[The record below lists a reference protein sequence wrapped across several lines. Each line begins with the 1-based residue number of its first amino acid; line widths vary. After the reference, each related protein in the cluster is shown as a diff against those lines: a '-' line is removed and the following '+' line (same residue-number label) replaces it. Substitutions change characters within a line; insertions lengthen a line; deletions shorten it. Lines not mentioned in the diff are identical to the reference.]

1 MICQTAG
8 RVRKGVA
15 RTGMA
20 ALLGALLLVVGCAK
34 DQRQGPI
41 VGENAHTSN
50 MGQKG
55 TTGPVGV
62 RRAFTPQGRAI
73 KTGRAQI
80 NGFLWRAALDTVS
93 FMPISSVDSFG
104 GVIIT
109 DWYTP
114 PETPN
119 ERLKVTILV
128 RGDALRSDGVKA
140 TVFREIKKDDGWVS
154 APVERNTQI
163 DFENVILS
171 QARVLRN
178 QAQNAP
184 PK

>member
-15 RTGMA
+15 RTGVA
-20 ALLGALLLVVGCAK
+20 ALFAVLLLMAGCAK
-34 DQRQGPI
+34 DQRQGPVI
-41 VGENAHTSN
+41 GENAETSN

-62 RRAFTPQGRAI
+62 RRAFTRTGRAV

-114 PETPN
+114 PETPG

-128 RGDALRSDGVKA
+128 RGDALRSDGVKV
-140 TVFREIKKDDGWVS
+140 TVFRQIKKDDGWVG
-154 APVERNTQI
+154 AVVEKNTQI

-178 QAQNAP
+178 QARNAP
-184 PK
+184 AK

>member
-8 RVRKGVA
+8 QGQKGVA
-15 RTGMA
+15 RTGMVA
-20 ALLGALLLVVGCAK
+20 FLTALLLLAGCAK
-34 DQRQGPI
+34 DQRQTPV

-50 MGQKG
+50 MQQKG

-128 RGDALRSDGVKA
+128 RGDALRSDGVKV
-140 TVFREIKKDDGWVS
+140 TVFRQIKKDDGWVG
-154 APVERNTQI
+154 AAVERNTQI

-171 QARVLRN
+171 QARVLRDR
-178 QAQNAP
+178 ARNAAA
-184 PK
+184 K